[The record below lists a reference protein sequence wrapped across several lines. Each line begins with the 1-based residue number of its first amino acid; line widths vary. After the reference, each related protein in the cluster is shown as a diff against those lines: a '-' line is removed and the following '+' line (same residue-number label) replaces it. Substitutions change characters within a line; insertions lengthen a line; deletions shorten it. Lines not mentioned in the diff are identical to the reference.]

1 MSQKPKVLLI
11 DDDPAVIAILS
22 ARLEGLEG
30 FEVLAAL
37 APEAG
42 IIQAKKLRP
51 QAILLDWMLPG
62 MNGLG
67 VMDRLKSF
75 RRTFHIPVFM
85 LTSRNTMG
93 DVEMALERGAAGY
106 FTKPL
111 DIKKI
116 CERLKREIAVSD
128 PGVAK

>member
-1 MSQKPKVLLI
+1 MSQKPKILLI
-11 DDDPAVIAILS
+11 DDDPAVIAVLT
-22 ARLEGLEG
+22 ARLEEREG
-30 FEVLAAL
+30 FDVSAAL

-42 IIQAKKLRP
+42 IAQAKKFRP
-51 QAILLDWMLPG
+51 HVILLDWMLPE

-116 CERLKREIAVSD
+116 CERLKREFAVLD
-128 PGVAK
+128 QGEVK